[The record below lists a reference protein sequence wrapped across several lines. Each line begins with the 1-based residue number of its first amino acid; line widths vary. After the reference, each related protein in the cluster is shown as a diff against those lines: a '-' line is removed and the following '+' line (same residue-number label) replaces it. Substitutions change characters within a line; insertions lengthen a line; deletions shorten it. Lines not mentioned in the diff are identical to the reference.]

1 MPDCT
6 VSPGSG
12 FILPVRTSRMV
23 SLVNGAC
30 RSTSGKGKGSSG
42 TWCGMLGCWQVG
54 VGRCGLMQTER
65 INNEYSKCLTYP
77 TEISRPAPLD
87 GFEPKSSYSVF
98 CGVGVKANPHSP
110 LSFQEKMS
118 DPNTD
123 NLITPNGLTNQPL
136 PRLRHFVRPR
146 DARIS
151 FRDPKCGRPLVDSQ
165 LICIFT

>member
-77 TEISRPAPLD
+77 TENKLARSFGWLQAQVVLLSVLRGRGEGKPPLATLVSGED
-87 GFEPKSSYSVF
+87 
-98 CGVGVKANPHSP
+98 
-110 LSFQEKMS
+110 
-118 DPNTD
+118 
-123 NLITPNGLTNQPL
+123 
-136 PRLRHFVRPR
+136 VR
-146 DARIS
+146 S
-151 FRDPKCGRPLVDSQ
+151 KY
-165 LICIFT
+165 